1 MVSGALGARREEIL
15 RAVVSEYVRSAEPVG
30 SRHLLEVAGISAS
43 SATIRAQMA
52 QLERD
57 GYLVQPHVSAGRVPS
72 VKGYRYYV
80 DELMEVD
87 DISTRT
93 ATTLAEEFLGGA
105 RGALETVLEQT
116 LSLLAS
122 VTEYTAVITTWSSTQ
137 ETVKGVQLV
146 TLASD
151 HVMVVL
157 IGSRGTLERV
167 TFLVHGQDGDML
179 VADDQECAQAS
190 VTLGEMLRGYPLRG
204 PFPRPPADASRLVAA
219 ALQVL
224 NENETATEPELRFR
238 DVSRTATAL
247 LQRETVNQL
256 LETLEQ
262 RLLLV
267 TVVRRL
273 LDAGETVSIGEESGL
288 AALAECSL
296 VVAPCEI
303 DGEVVGSIGV
313 LGPTRMNYPR
323 TTAVVSAT
331 QKVLAHAV
339 R

>member
-30 SRHLLEVAGISAS
+30 SRHVLEVAGISAS

-52 QLERD
+52 QLERE

-72 VKGYRYYV
+72 VKGYRYFV
-80 DELMEVD
+80 DQLMEVD
-87 DISTRT
+87 HTSTRD
-93 ATTLAEEFLGGA
+93 ATVLAEKFLAGTQ
-105 RGALETVLEQT
+105 GALEAALEQT
-116 LSLLAS
+116 LSLLAT
-122 VTEYTAVITTWSSTQ
+122 VTEYTAVIATWSSSQ
-137 ETVKGVQLV
+137 EMIKGVELV
-146 TLASD
+146 TLSSD
-151 HVMVVL
+151 HIMVVL

-167 TFLVHGQDGDML
+167 TFLIHDEDGAVL
-179 VADDQECAQAS
+179 VADDQECGQAS
-190 VTLGEMLRGYPLRG
+190 ARLAAILRGYPLHG
-204 PFPRPPADASRLVAA
+204 PFPIPAEDSGRLVSA
-219 ALQVL
+219 ALNVL
-224 NENETATEPELRFR
+224 GNSESGTEPELRFR

-247 LQRETVNQL
+247 MQRDTVNQL

-273 LDAGETVSIGEESGL
+273 LEAGETVSIGDESGV
-288 AALAECSL
+288 AALQECSL

-303 DGEVVGSIGV
+303 DGEIVGSIGV
-313 LGPTRMNYPR
+313 LGPTRMDYSR

-331 QKVLAHAV
+331 QQVLAHAV